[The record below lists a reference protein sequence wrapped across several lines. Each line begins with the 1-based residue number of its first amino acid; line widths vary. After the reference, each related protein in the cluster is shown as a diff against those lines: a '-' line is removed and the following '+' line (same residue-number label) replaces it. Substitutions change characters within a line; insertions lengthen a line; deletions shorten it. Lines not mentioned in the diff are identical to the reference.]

1 MRYILRETGLSIN
14 FTSITERFV
23 SAASNSLTVLSK
35 SAVWLSQRK
44 KQHSIQPS
52 VIDSLDKDVLLLLNQ
67 YNSL

>member
-44 KQHSIQPS
+44 KQHSIQRS

>member
-44 KQHSIQPS
+44 KQHSIQRS
-52 VIDSLDKDVLLLLNQ
+52 AIDSLDKDVLLLLNQ